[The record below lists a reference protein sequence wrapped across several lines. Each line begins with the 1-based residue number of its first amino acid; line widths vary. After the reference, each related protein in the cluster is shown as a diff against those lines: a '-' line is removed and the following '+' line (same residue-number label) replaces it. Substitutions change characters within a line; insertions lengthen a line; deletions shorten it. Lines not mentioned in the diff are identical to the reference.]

1 MGRGTR
7 AAMLTTA
14 LAGASAILGAPVAA
28 AQTSDGSSWNCRASL
43 AYVAIAGL
51 DRVEPVVANGNV
63 LTNSQPEDRP
73 SCASDDTA
81 LPSIDITTP
90 LKVALQTP
98 RARTVV
104 TDETGPTKVRQNF
117 AGAIA
122 NDTAVGTPDGS
133 ILVTAD
139 AVSSVALASCV
150 NGVPTL
156 NGASGVVGLAVNGTP
171 IPIDSG
177 LAQITTV
184 VNGSPLSMLV
194 RVLVNEQLRTG
205 DANSATQTLRQT
217 AARVELLNIIGGQPL
232 VTVALGETKV
242 SRSGSTCLDPSP
254 PPTTTVTQTET
265 TTTTTPGPTTTQT
278 VPGPTTTTTV
288 PGPTTTVTAPTTG
301 NGTGTT
307 TGSGSGGTTIALN
320 GVNGGCGKLTM
331 YFAKNRKKALGAR
344 FAAER
349 VVTRGRIVSC
359 TNKSI
364 RGARIDVFH
373 VLPGGTKRIVKTG
386 LRSRE
391 LGRLT
396 LILPRNLFT
405 RKLVFEYRGNLN
417 SSKVTSR
424 QTLQINV
431 RDKAGKLIKSA
442 PKGQGKP
449 RF

>member
-1 MGRGTR
+1 
-7 AAMLTTA
+7 MLILA
-14 LAGASAILGAPVAA
+14 LAGAGAIVVPAA
-28 AQTSDGSSWNCRASL
+28 SAQTSEGSSWNCRASL
-43 AYVAIAGL
+43 AYVQIPGI

-63 LTNSQPEDRP
+63 LTTTQPEDRP
-73 SCASDDTA
+73 ACASDDTA

-90 LKVALQTP
+90 LRVGLQTP
-98 RARTVV
+98 RARTIV
-104 TDETGPTKVRQNF
+104 TPETGATKERQNF
-117 AGAIA
+117 AGAVA
-122 NDTAVGTPDGS
+122 NATEVGTPDRS
-133 ILVTAD
+133 IIVTAD

-156 NGASGVVGLAVNGTP
+156 DGSSGVVGLAVNGTP
-171 IPIDSG
+171 IPIDQG

-184 VNGSPLSMLV
+184 VNGSPLAMLV
-194 RVLVNEQLRTG
+194 KVIVNEQLRTG
-205 DANSATQTLRQT
+205 DAGSATQTLRQT
-217 AARVELLNIIGGQPL
+217 AARVELLNIIGNQPL

-242 SRSGSTCLDPSP
+242 SRSGSVCADPPP
-254 PPTTTVTQTET
+254 PPTTTVTE
-265 TTTTTPGPTTTQT
+265 
-278 VPGPTTTTTV
+278 TTTTTV
-288 PGPTTTVTAPTTG
+288 PGPTTTTPGPTTTVTTPG
-301 NGTGTT
+301 GGTGTGTGTGSGSGTGTT
-307 TGSGSGGTTIALN
+307 TGTGSGGTTIALN
-320 GVNGGCGKLTM
+320 GVNGGCGRLTM
-331 YFAKNRKKALGAR
+331 YFAKNRRKALGSR

-359 TNKSI
+359 SGKSI
-364 RGARIDVFH
+364 RGGRIDVFH
-373 VLPGGTKRIVKTG
+373 VLPGGKKRIAKTG

-431 RDKAGKLIKSA
+431 RDRAGKLVTKA